1 MVADAIY
8 EGHSVHHKMIMQMV
22 LLIQMGGNQHLIF
35 LAPQLSG
42 QLHADLMGQ
51 FRCSLT
57 GGKGL
62 IPMIG
67 NDAVLLAETFFGRQ
81 HLIPCRCGQA
91 VDAADQLAQYGD
103 TFTVQCLRRFIR
115 TGGVVNDIR

>member
-8 EGHSVHHKMIMQMV
+8 EGHSVHHKMTMQMV

-35 LAPQLSG
+35 LAPQLPG

-51 FRCSLT
+51 FRRSLT

-67 NDAVLLAETFFGRQ
+67 NDAVLLAEALLDRQ

-103 TFTVQCLRRFIR
+103 TFAVQRRRRFIR
-115 TGGVVNDIR
+115 ASGVVNDIR